1 MEFQVTPLNGTG
13 LKTIFKISTG
23 VAGDLDIDYPLKY
36 TFQCLV
42 EGFTINLGEYY
53 DNMVTSVIL
62 PYSSEARIFSEY
74 LNN

>member
-1 MEFQVTPLNGTG
+1 MKLQVTPLNGTA

-36 TFQCLV
+36 KFQCQI

-53 DNMVTSVIL
+53 DNMVTSAIL
-62 PYSSEARIFSEY
+62 PYSSEAEFFFG
-74 LNN
+74 